1 MTGWPQLSPPLYYS
15 LYTSRQMEALQKPE
29 GLKEDDGAYQ
39 SSDGALQ
46 KPEGLKDYRQA
57 VERSGTPAKAD
68 DNISPE
74 RAAESSATPSGFSYT
89 PLICRGSAS
98 LHRLPVISTPL
109 RGSPTEMCIKS
120 S

>member
-1 MTGWPQLSPPLYYS
+1 
-15 LYTSRQMEALQKPE
+15 MEAQPKPG
-29 GLKEDDGAYQ
+29 GLKEDDGAYH
-39 SSDGALQ
+39 SS
-46 KPEGLKDYRQA
+46 RQA
-57 VERSGTPAKAD
+57 VERSGTPAKVNG
-68 DNISPE
+68 NISPE